1 MKRRPFIS
9 GISLSRLLFISLL
22 SCFVLFIGCAKD
34 DDEEKRLEQAQKI
47 MEEYQEKLDERM
59 LEEAEKRG
67 IGKEVLEMIEARK
80 ERERERIEKEEKEIR
95 KILGEPGKPVEDK
108 YLEELFAPEF
118 PYESINIVEKA
129 DGSRYIIVDAEKK
142 IRLKQKT
149 QYVFETL
156 LDRGVSVSRSI
167 SSHSGTVIDF
177 MITIV
182 RKIETPGVIEYSEN
196 RIYTPEEY
204 KYRIENGLREAL
216 RFKGDKIMVEINPA
230 FGHEFRRKVIYPEK
244 DAEGPEPQDL
254 KDMPENITRYPN
266 SRKTGLRID
275 IGGSPVTIKYITED
289 PLDKVIEFFVSKKKE
304 YYDNNPHM
312 KTDSLYRQGEEEYY
326 LSGDRQFWIIF
337 GIKDIG
343 EGVPGLAIIDLKR
356 DKSVDISIKQSSN
369 ANLKDYVSIEI
380 TGGRLK
386 SDETN
391 N

>member
-1 MKRRPFIS
+1 MKRGPFIS
-9 GISLSRLLFISLL
+9 GVSLSRLLFISLL

-67 IGKEVLEMIEARK
+67 IGKEVREMVEARK

-95 KILGEPGKPVEDK
+95 KILGEPGKPIEDK

-156 LDRGVSVSRSI
+156 LGRGVSVYRI
-167 SSHSGTVIDF
+167 IDGHTGDIRDF
-177 MITIV
+177 ILTIV
-182 RKIETPGVIEYSEN
+182 RKTETPGVIEYSED
-196 RIYTPEEY
+196 RLYTFHKPEGY
-204 KYRIENGLREAL
+204 KYYIKEGVREAL
-216 RFKGDKIMVEINPA
+216 KFKGDKIMIEISPK
-230 FGHEFRRKVIYPEK
+230 FGHEFKRKIIYPEK

-254 KDMPENITRYPN
+254 KRMLETITRYPN
-266 SRKTGLRID
+266 SRRTGFRTGID
-275 IGGSPVTIKYITED
+275 GSPVIIEYVTED
-289 PLDKVIEFFVSKKKE
+289 PLEKVIEFFVSKKKE

-312 KTDSLYRQGEEEYY
+312 KTDSSYKKGREEYY
-326 LSGDRQFWIIF
+326 FSTHLQFYRMF
-337 GIKDIG
+337 GINDIG
-343 EGVPGLAIIDLKR
+343 
-356 DKSVDISIKQSSN
+356 
-369 ANLKDYVSIEI
+369 
-380 TGGRLK
+380 GGTRPRNYRFK
-386 SDETN
+386 T
-391 N
+391 